1 MFAASAVG
9 SASRTRIDLAVAAAL
24 AAVLVAAL
32 GLRLY
37 GLNWD
42 DGRDL
47 HPDELFIAKIVLI
60 DRIHLDWPPD
70 LGQLL
75 DPAKSGLNP
84 RSADP
89 KTGQYR
95 EFAYGALPL
104 WVTDAIGWGLSTATG
119 VDWNGPDRIYLV
131 GRVLSALFDVGT
143 VFLVFVL

>member
-1 MFAASAVG
+1 MIAG
-9 SASRTRIDLAVAAAL
+9 SASRSRIDVRVALAL
-24 AAVLVAAL
+24 AAILLAAL

-70 LGQLL
+70 LRQLL
-75 DPAKSGLNP
+75 DPATSGLNP

-89 KTGQYR
+89 RKSKG
-95 EFAYGALPL
+95 
-104 WVTDAIGWGLSTATG
+104 
-119 VDWNGPDRIYLV
+119 
-131 GRVLSALFDVGT
+131 
-143 VFLVFVL
+143 